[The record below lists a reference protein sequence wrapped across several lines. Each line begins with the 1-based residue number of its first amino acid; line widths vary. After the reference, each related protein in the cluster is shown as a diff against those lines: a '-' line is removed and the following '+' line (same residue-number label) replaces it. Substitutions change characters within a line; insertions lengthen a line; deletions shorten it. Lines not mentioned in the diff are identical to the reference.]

1 MVIELC
7 GYYTSLLTFLLSLV
21 LDFAPNVNNL
31 WTVNRPQPKPF
42 NTFAIPIMINR
53 IKYYG
58 YIEAGA
64 NRGAANVLRQN
75 LQNISNG
82 AFNEIGG
89 QYVDATQKQQ
99 AEGHKADVHRLEYE
113 ITGINERQKELQKWI
128 ERVNNGERIKSLV
141 FDPARFFVNLFFL
154 LMLSVY
160 LFQFYVSTTHS
171 ALFQS
176 GESSGASGENTLR
189 FIFNAIFNPNVY
201 SEAGGAIWFLIFAPF
216 VFYAFGFA
224 IHSLYE
230 SDSKSKWW
238 GVTAV
243 LLITFVLDALLA
255 YKIHQIAQNWQRVT
269 DPDFKATPYY
279 ADVNFY
285 IVIFMG
291 FVVYVIWG
299 ILLHTLFNEWNKRN
313 PMKEYEKNKK
323 VIYEKEKAISDYK
336 KKINQIEASI
346 PNIVSSYYAGWMSY
360 LNNMPV
366 KDESLI
372 TQCNGLMKE
381 FEYLNQNQL
390 N

>member
-1 MVIELC
+1 
-7 GYYTSLLTFLLSLV
+7 
-21 LDFAPNVNNL
+21 
-31 WTVNRPQPKPF
+31 
-42 NTFAIPIMINR
+42 MINR

-99 AEGHKADVHRLEYE
+99 AEGFKSDVHRLEYE
-113 ITGINERQKELQKWI
+113 INSISDRQKELQKWI

-160 LFQFYVSTTHS
+160 LFQFYVSTTHA
-171 ALFQS
+171 ALFESGQS
-176 GESSGASGENTLR
+176 AADNTNNALKY
-189 FIFNAIFNPNVY
+189 IFNAIFNPNVY

-224 IHSLYE
+224 IHSIYE
-230 SDSKSKWW
+230 SESKRRWLSI
-238 GVTAV
+238 GVILT
-243 LLITFVLDALLA
+243 ITFVLDALLA
-255 YKIHQIAQNWQRVT
+255 FKIHQNTQDWLRLSDA
-269 DPDFKATPYY
+269 DFSPTPFY

-291 FVVYVIWG
+291 FVVYIIWG
-299 ILLHTLFNEWNKRN
+299 ILLHTLFSEWNKRN

-323 VIYEKEKAISDYK
+323 VIYEKEKGISDYK
-336 KKINQIEASI
+336 KKIQQIEASI